1 MKKCAKLFFLLLVVG
16 GLLTLGGTFVSCK
29 SSKSTTMYETK
40 KYSQSKTI
48 KQNIKIK
55 GTNKRNGHTY
65 RSY

>member
-1 MKKCAKLFFLLLVVG
+1 MKKYAKLFLLLLLAG
-16 GLLTLGGTFVSCK
+16 GLLTVSGTFVSCK
-29 SSKSTTMYETK
+29 SSKSSTMYETK